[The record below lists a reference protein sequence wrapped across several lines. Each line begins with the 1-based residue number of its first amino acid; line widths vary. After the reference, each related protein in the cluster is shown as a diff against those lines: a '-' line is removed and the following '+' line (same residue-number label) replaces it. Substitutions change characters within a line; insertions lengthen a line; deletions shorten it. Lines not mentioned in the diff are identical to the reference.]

1 MEIIIQQKFLMFII
15 KNEKKIIVEKWSKLK
30 KIRVNIGIFL
40 ITQKNKTYK
49 LLTNKQ
55 RKHTIKIQSLALK
68 DSEC

>member
-1 MEIIIQQKFLMFII
+1 MFII

-30 KIRVNIGIFL
+30 KIRVNIGRFL

-55 RKHTIKIQSLALK
+55 RKHTIKI
-68 DSEC
+68 